1 MTKSKIQ
8 NKSKIQIP
16 KYKTRVLLFV
26 ICALAFIC
34 HLCFGIWHFSYAQE
48 KKPQPIIVN
57 GDTVEYSADS
67 KEVTATGN
75 VEVVYKGVKLTCQKL
90 NVNSQTKVGIAEG
103 NARLEDEKG
112 VIEGSKIIYNF
123 EAKTGTMID
132 SEFRANPYFGKAREV
147 EKVSDIEFIAL
158 KGYATTCSLDHP
170 HYRIGSEKI
179 NMFPKDKI
187 QTKGD
192 TVYAGDTPLFYLP
205 QYNHSL
211 KDPLMHVQF
220 TQGSSKY
227 WGQFLLNAWRYNLTE
242 YINGRIY
249 LDYRTNLGVAEG
261 FGANYAPPGFGKG
274 DFKFYYTQERDHN
287 LDKTNRQPRV
297 FERYLIRNRYKW
309 DIDEQTNVVS
319 EYYKIVDSK
328 RFVVGPQ
335 YNFLQDYFTR
345 EYEKDSQPLSYVLLH
360 HGFNYSSMDVLVQP
374 RTNRWYTQLEKL
386 PEIKYSFPN
395 MQIGESPFYFEN
407 ASSAANF
414 TFKHAVPSPSTD
426 DINVIRFD
434 TGNKFSLPMK
444 VAFFQV
450 TPFVKSEQTY
460 YDKNIYGAST
470 VLRNIFYS
478 GADVSTKFY
487 RILNVKSNFLGMDIN
502 GLRHIITPTVGYAF
516 NHEPTV
522 IISKLKQIDTI
533 DAITR
538 SNSAALGLSNK
549 LQTKRKG
556 QSVDLVDFLVT
567 NSYNF
572 KPKTGDKRGSSLSDF
587 IFELKILPYSWMSFN
602 TDATYKHSGSR
613 SDTNYNRFT
622 NVNYDINFNLGSGHS
637 FGLGQRYNRKGSNE
651 ITYGLDWRI
660 NPKWMFS
667 VYERYERGHDP
678 TLSRGL
684 REQQYI
690 ISRDL
695 HCWTI
700 DITYNE
706 KRGSGNTIWLVFRL
720 KAFPELEF
728 TLDQSYHQPKP
739 GSQSN
744 P

>member
-1 MTKSKIQ
+1 MRI
-8 NKSKIQIP
+8 
-16 KYKTRVLLFV
+16 RFWLFATGALV
-26 ICALAFIC
+26 I
-34 HLCFGIWHFSYAQE
+34 IWNLPYSYAQE
-48 KKPQPIIVN
+48 KKPEAIIVN

-75 VEVVYKGVKLTCQKL
+75 VEVIYKGAKLTCQKL
-90 NVNSQTKVGIAEG
+90 TVNTQTKLGVAEG
-103 NARLEDEKG
+103 NARLDDQMG
-112 VIEGSKIIYNF
+112 VIEGSKIMYNF
-123 EAKTGTMID
+123 ETKIGTMVD
-132 SEFRANPYFGKAREV
+132 SEFRANPYFGRANKV
-147 EKVSDIEFIAL
+147 EKVSDSEFIAF
-158 KGYATTCSLDHP
+158 KGYATTCSLDKP
-170 HYRIGSEKI
+170 HYRIGSKQM
-179 NMFPKDKI
+179 NMFPGDKI

-192 TVYAGDTPLFYLP
+192 TFYLGNAPLFYLS

-220 TQGSSKY
+220 MLGKSKY
-227 WGQFLLNAWRYNLTE
+227 WGLYMLSAWRYNLTE

-249 LDYRTNLGVAEG
+249 LDYRTNLGTAEG
-261 FGANYAPPGFGKG
+261 FGVNYTLPGFGKG

-287 LDKTNRQPRV
+287 LDKENSRPRI
-297 FERYLIRNRYKW
+297 FQRYLIRNRYKW

-328 RFVVGPQ
+328 RFVAGTD
-335 YNFLQDYFTR
+335 YGFLKDYFFR
-345 EYEKDSQPLSYVLLH
+345 EYEKDTQPLSYVLLH
-360 HGFNYSSMDVLVQP
+360 HSFSYSSADILIQP

-386 PEIKYSFPN
+386 PEIKYSFPS

-414 TFKHAVPSPSTD
+414 NYKHAVPSPSTD

-434 TGNKFSLPMK
+434 TNNKLSFPMK

-450 TPFVKSEQTY
+450 TPFVKSQQTY

-487 RILNVKSNFLGMDIN
+487 RVFNVNSNFLGLDLN
-502 GLRHIITPTVGYAF
+502 GLRHIITPTVGYSF

-522 IISKLKQIDTI
+522 LSSKLKQIDSI
-533 DAITR
+533 DSISR
-538 SNSAALGLSNK
+538 NNSAALGLSNK

-556 QSVDLVDFLVT
+556 QSVDLVDFNIT
-567 NSYNF
+567 NTYLF
-572 KPKTGDKRGSSLSDF
+572 KPKTGTKRGSSLSDF
-587 IFELKILPYSWMSFN
+587 IFKLKVLPYSWMAIN
-602 TDATYKHSGSR
+602 GDATYKHSGSS
-613 SDTNYNRFT
+613 SDRDYNRFIDA
-622 NVNYDINFNLGSGHS
+622 NYDINFSLGTERS
-637 FGLGQRYNRKGSNE
+637 FGVGQRYQRKGSNE
-651 ITYGLDWRI
+651 ITCGLDWRI
-660 NPKWMFS
+660 NPKWKFS

-678 TLSRGL
+678 TVKRGL

-695 HCWTI
+695 HCWTM
-700 DITYNE
+700 DLTYDE
-706 KRGSGNTIWLVFRL
+706 KRGFGNTIWLVFRL
-720 KAFPELEF
+720 KAFPELQF
-728 TLDQSYHQPKP
+728 GLDQSYHQPKP

>member
-1 MTKSKIQ
+1 MSDKSQISIS
-8 NKSKIQIP
+8 KSQ
-16 KYKTRVLLFV
+16 TRKFWSLVIIWNLLLGAWNLFY
-26 ICALAFIC
+26 L
-34 HLCFGIWHFSYAQE
+34 YAE
-48 KKPQPIIVN
+48 DKKLQPIIVN

-75 VEVVYKGVKLTCQKL
+75 VEVIYKGAKLTCQKL

-132 SEFRANPYFGKAREV
+132 SEFRANPYFGRGKKV

-158 KGYATTCSLDHP
+158 KGYATTCSLDNP

-192 TVYAGDTPLFYLP
+192 TVYIGDIPLFYLP

-211 KDPLMHVQF
+211 KDPLIHVQF
-220 TQGSSKY
+220 MPGTSKY
-227 WGQFLLNAWRYNLTE
+227 WGQFLISSWRYNITE

-249 LDYRTNLGVAEG
+249 LDYRANLGVAEG
-261 FGANYAPPGFGKG
+261 FGVNYAPPGFGKG

-287 LDKTNRQPRV
+287 LDKENRRPRI

-309 DIDEQTNVVS
+309 DIDEQTNLIS

-328 RFVVGPQ
+328 RFVAGTQ

-345 EYEKDSQPLSYVLLH
+345 EYEKDSQPLSYVLVH

-386 PEIKYSFPN
+386 PEIKYSFPS

-414 TFKHAVPSPSTD
+414 NYKHAVPSPSTD
-426 DINVIRFD
+426 DINLIRFD
-434 TGNKFSLPMK
+434 TDNKFSLPMK

-487 RILNVKSNFLGMDIN
+487 RVFNVKSNFLGMDIN

-522 IISKLKQIDTI
+522 ISSKLKQIDTI

-572 KPKTGDKRGSSLSDF
+572 KPKTGERGSSLSDF
-587 IFELKILPYSWMSFN
+587 IFQLKILPYSWMSFN

-622 NVNYDINFNLGSGHS
+622 NVNYDINFNLGSGRS
-637 FGLGQRYNRKGSNE
+637 FGLGQRYTRKGSNE

-660 NPKWMFS
+660 K
-667 VYERYERGHDP
+667 
-678 TLSRGL
+678 
-684 REQQYI
+684 I
-690 ISRDL
+690 
-695 HCWTI
+695 
-700 DITYNE
+700 
-706 KRGSGNTIWLVFRL
+706 
-720 KAFPELEF
+720 
-728 TLDQSYHQPKP
+728 
-739 GSQSN
+739 
-744 P
+744 